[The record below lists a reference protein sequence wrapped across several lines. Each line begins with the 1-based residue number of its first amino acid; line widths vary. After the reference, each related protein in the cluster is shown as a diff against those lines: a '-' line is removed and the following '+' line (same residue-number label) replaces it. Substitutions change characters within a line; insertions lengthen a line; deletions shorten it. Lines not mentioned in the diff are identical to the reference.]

1 MTGRAA
7 GLQAD
12 SLTFRQY
19 DLDDAARRAALAAL
33 LHDIFGIDIT
43 PLDHLGGHDA
53 SSMAF
58 GWFDD
63 DDRLIANLSAFTLP
77 MMINGRPVRAAGLQS
92 GAVRPEFR
100 GRGLFRDVTEKALAW
115 CDAQAFEAA
124 LLYTEKPKLY
134 EKHGFVVLPQAR
146 FLAEMPAIGGAAPS
160 VRRLDLH
167 QPDDLALTRKM
178 LATRAPASNQFAVAR
193 QSEMFLLNAWL
204 SDDVRLDYLE
214 KLDTI
219 IAWRFN
225 RESMFE
231 LLDVVTHDMPA
242 LGDILSAMG
251 RTPSRVVVDFVPD
264 RLGCGVTT
272 MADEAPLVLMMR
284 GPDTLRPDGP
294 IRLPELAHF

>member
-7 GLQAD
+7 VLQA
-12 SLTFRQY
+12 SGLTFRQY
-19 DLDDAARRAALAAL
+19 DLDDAARRAALTAL
-33 LHDIFGIDIT
+33 LYDIFGIDIT

-63 DDRLIANLSAFTLP
+63 DDRLIANLSAFTMP
-77 MMINGRPVRAAGLQS
+77 TMIDGRSVRAAGLQS

-115 CDAQAFEAA
+115 CDAQAFEAV
-124 LLYTEKPKLY
+124 LLYTEKPALY
-134 EKHGFVVLPQAR
+134 EKHGFVVLPQSR
-146 FLAEMPAIGGAAPS
+146 FLAEMPAVGGAGWSA
-160 VRRLDLH
+160 RRLDLH
-167 QPDDLALTRKM
+167 QPGDLALTRKM
-178 LATRAPASNQFAVAR
+178 LATRTPVSKHFAVAS

-204 SDDVRLDYLE
+204 SDDVRLDYLVR
-214 KLDTI
+214 LDAI

-225 RESMFE
+225 RENTFE
-231 LLDVVTHDMPA
+231 LLDIVAQDIPA
-242 LGDILSAMG
+242 LADILSAMG
-251 RTPSRVVVDFVPD
+251 RTPSRVAVDFVPD

-272 MADEAPLVLMMR
+272 AADDHPLVLMMR
-284 GPDTLRPDGP
+284 GPDNRRPIDP